1 MSWLK
6 KYVNNT
12 GYLKGKKTNKNPI
25 NIIPSNHITTDNMA
39 FPIYANGVLLYP
51 NTGDYM
57 FPTNMVVETPAYKS
71 GGKSKYQP
79 GGKIDPVKSYYN
91 FLNPQPLEFNSGI
104 PNFNLN
110 SSIQYNPI
118 PNYKNEEMDIYGD
131 PDIDLINK
139 SKSDYFNYL
148 DSPQYLETAKK
159 TWGSDANK
167 YIDKQKQ
174 SIQNTPIVPYKNMKF
189 WDQILYKNSVA
200 HYDNVRKQILN
211 YWGGDHVLR
220 HELSNKS
227 IYFLISSYDF
237 SFQSK
242 LSDAICCLIVFI
254 KALISVGLSSWSIL
268 LLSVENNS
276 FHLEYS
282 GFIKTESLTT
292 LDPLYLGFTKST
304 LCI

>member
-71 GGKSKYQP
+71 GGKPKYQP

-110 SSIQYNPI
+110 SSIQYKPI

-148 DSPQYLETAKK
+148 YSPQYL
-159 TWGSDANK
+159 
-167 YIDKQKQ
+167 
-174 SIQNTPIVPYKNMKF
+174 
-189 WDQILYKNSVA
+189 
-200 HYDNVRKQILN
+200 
-211 YWGGDHVLR
+211 
-220 HELSNKS
+220 
-227 IYFLISSYDF
+227 
-237 SFQSK
+237 
-242 LSDAICCLIVFI
+242 
-254 KALISVGLSSWSIL
+254 
-268 LLSVENNS
+268 
-276 FHLEYS
+276 
-282 GFIKTESLTT
+282 
-292 LDPLYLGFTKST
+292 
-304 LCI
+304 